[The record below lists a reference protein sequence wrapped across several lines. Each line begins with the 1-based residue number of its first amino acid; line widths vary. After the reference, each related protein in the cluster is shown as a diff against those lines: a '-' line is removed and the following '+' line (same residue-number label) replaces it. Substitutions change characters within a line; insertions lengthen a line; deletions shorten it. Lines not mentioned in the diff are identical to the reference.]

1 MRSAVVACFIWQGDN
16 YHRLNGTCDPR
27 CFKFPSADQA
37 FRSDLEVI
45 QPKTVSIIS
54 WALSNLIYCYNR
66 RSIWIFIDCFKAIL
80 TGHNRIGF
88 VLNQTLLSC
97 SYRPHSTHTHKDL
110 FLLMPQKIL
119 SQPRTWGTRF
129 DSFISSEASPTLP
142 QPTETN
148 NAPDVVTAEH
158 VPDDPPKPTDQR
170 MPHDASIFVGRYFI
184 VTSSLRFF
192 LLRII

>member
-1 MRSAVVACFIWQGDN
+1 MGFHYILSTIELNLLLQPKIDLN
-16 YHRLNGTCDPR
+16 IHRLFQGHSDGTTD
-27 CFKFPSADQA
+27 FVS
-37 FRSDLEVI
+37 SLTSHSSLVL
-45 QPKTVSIIS
+45 TVHI
-54 WALSNLIYCYNR
+54 
-66 RSIWIFIDCFKAIL
+66 
-80 TGHNRIGF
+80 
-88 VLNQTLLSC
+88 
-97 SYRPHSTHTHKDL
+97 PHTHKDL

-129 DSFISSEASPTLP
+129 DSFIASEASPTLP

-148 NAPDVVTAEH
+148 NAPDVLAAEH

-192 LLRII
+192 FTENNLVSPQT